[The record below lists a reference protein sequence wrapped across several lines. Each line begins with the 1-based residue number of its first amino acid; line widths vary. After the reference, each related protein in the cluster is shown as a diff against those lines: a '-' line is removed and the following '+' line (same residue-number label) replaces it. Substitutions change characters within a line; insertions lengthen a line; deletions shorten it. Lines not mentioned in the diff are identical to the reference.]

1 MPTTLSIELNE
12 MQRLDAVSDTDAL
25 GNASTFYQDYIDTLK
40 KIKDLKNSA
49 DLADPKVTT
58 DIENKSSSLSSTW
71 KSFTE
76 TLEGAFDS
84 DVWEQEGSEMTEYLK
99 GKAEDIANG

>member
-1 MPTTLSIELNE
+1 MPTTLSIKLNE
-12 MQRLDAVSDTDAL
+12 MQRLDVVSDKDAL

-40 KIKDLKNSA
+40 EIA
-49 DLADPKVTT
+49 DL
-58 DIENKSSSLSSTW
+58 NKSGDMDAGEKIQTAENSLSGKWS
-71 KSFTE
+71 SFTE
-76 TLEGAFDS
+76 ALEGAFNS